1 MQLEGSTEGTDWL
14 ASISGKSTRA
24 RLLRSAGEIFALRGP
39 DRATGKEITEH
50 AGVAAAAINYH
61 FGSFDQ
67 LYAAV
72 LREAHRCLASVDQLR
87 GLVANRTCPE
97 DRLRGLIAIG
107 VEALVDPRRS
117 WALQVVAREFVA
129 PTVTGRAVLDEG
141 ELFPR
146 RQLVERVVAEILEL
160 PCGDAAVSRLCF
172 VVLAPIMLLMVC
184 ERGAMQQSFPGA
196 CLTDD
201 PETVIDDFHRFA
213 LAGLAAERARHKT
226 TARLTEGTT

>member
-1 MQLEGSTEGTDWL
+1 MHREGIMAEDDWL
-14 ASISGKSTRA
+14 ASISGKGTRA

-50 AGVAAAAINYH
+50 SGVAAAAINYH
-61 FGSFDQ
+61 FGSFEQ

-87 GLVANRTCPE
+87 GVATSRTRPE
-97 DRLRGLIAIG
+97 ERLRGLIAIG

-117 WALQVVAREFVA
+117 WALQVVAREFIA
-129 PTVTGRAVLDEG
+129 PTETGRAVLDEG

-146 RQLVERVVAEILEL
+146 RQLVEMVVAEILDL
-160 PCGDAAVSRLCF
+160 PEDDASVSRLCF

-184 ERGAMQQSFPGA
+184 DRGAVRQSFPGA
-196 CLTDD
+196 SLTDD
-201 PETVIDDFHRFA
+201 PETVIDHFHRFA
-213 LAGLAAERARHKT
+213 LAGLAAERARLRKP
-226 TARLTEGTT
+226 ARVTEGTS

>member
-1 MQLEGSTEGTDWL
+1 MRREGSMEETDWL
-14 ASISGKSTRA
+14 ASISGEGTRA
-24 RLLRSAGEIFALRGP
+24 RLLRSAGEIFALRGL

-67 LYAAV
+67 LYASV

-87 GLVANRTCPE
+87 GLVANRTLPE
-97 DRLRGLIAIG
+97 ERLRGLIAIG

-146 RQLVERVVAEILEL
+146 RQLVERVVAEILDRPEN
-160 PCGDAAVSRLCF
+160 DASVSRLCF

-184 ERGAMQQSFPGA
+184 DRGAVRQSFPGA

-201 PETVIDDFHRFA
+201 PKTVIDHFHRFA
-213 LAGLAAERARHKT
+213 LAGLVAERARPKESSGS
-226 TARLTEGTT
+226 TEGTS